1 MGEKMIYSPDHKFL
15 LIKNA
20 KVGGTSVEVELSK
33 VLPDNAIVTDITPLN
48 PEHRPRNNA
57 DFYNH
62 IPLSEVMNYLDLSGA
77 RSYVIVRNPYDMVLS
92 HFFHTL
98 HYMNLDWNKL
108 TKIEQMSLVHRYFK
122 NDDELSMLKS
132 TKNLYLSDDNEIMV
146 NDFIRYEN
154 GLESELNPIL
164 KSHGIKQFS
173 LNTFEK
179 AYRPSKL
186 KPKDVFLDN
195 HFYEI
200 QKEWAWEFENLRYN
214 I

>member
-1 MGEKMIYSPDHKFL
+1 MIYSPDHNFL
-15 LIKNA
+15 LIKNV

-33 VLPDNAIVTDITPLN
+33 VLPDNAVVTDIKPSN
-48 PEHRPRNNA
+48 PEHQPRNNSG
-57 DFYNH
+57 FYNH
-62 IPLSEVMNYLDLSGA
+62 MSLSEVMNHLDLSSVK
-77 RSYVIVRNPYDMVLS
+77 SYVIVRNPYDMVLS
-92 HFFHTL
+92 HFFHSL

-108 TKIEQMSLVHRYFK
+108 KKIEQASLVHRYFN

-146 NDFIRYEN
+146 NGFIRYEG
-154 GLESELNPIL
+154 GLEQELNPIL
-164 KSHGIKQFS
+164 RLHEIKEIS
-173 LNTFEK
+173 INTFEK
-179 AYRPSKL
+179 AHRPDKL

-195 HFYEI
+195 NFYEI